1 MIRSVWVSL
10 VDFISA
16 LKYRIISSFVHLLS
30 IRRVHGIVWDTD
42 YILLTKQKTHTY
54 SAYTFAR
61 KKGLLRT
68 RGPCGLFKSKAI
80 IFYLDKFY
88 HRNKHTNKTGKNIF
102 QTDNNADPCW
112 IIFPPRWLFLYKL
125 FLHSSSFT
133 SFYALEMRFCTSSG
147 EKKWRGNKPQRS
159 RGQIT

>member
-1 MIRSVWVSL
+1 MIRSVWVSP

-16 LKYRIISSFVHLLS
+16 LKYRIISSFIHLLS

-61 KKGLLRT
+61 KIGLLRT

-80 IFYLDKFY
+80 TFYLDKFY

-112 IIFPPRWLFLYKL
+112 IIFFSPLVVPLQAFPPLFIFYK
-125 FLHSSSFT
+125 FLCFRDEILHKF
-133 SFYALEMRFCTSSG
+133 R
-147 EKKWRGNKPQRS
+147 EKKNGEATNLSVLVDK
-159 RGQIT
+159 